1 MSFAESSQL
10 LAELAAWETRSGW
23 SARLRRWEA
32 IAEECVRIESEPPL
46 YLMDGTGVPV
56 RREETEGRAGKQP
69 DGPAKTRE
77 VKLVTLW
84 TAEALDSQG
93 RPRRDPGSIS
103 YRRRR
108 ECGRP
113 RYRPR
118 AVSVRPAGGPRGR
131 APGLWRGQASGRAG
145 RRSRLDLE
153 PGRTVPRGDPSISIT
168 PNASKALH
176 AGDPP
181 RLQEWAEAG
190 CEAVEK
196 RLDDLLSMR

>member
-1 MSFAESSQL
+1 MVGTAAARVSFAESSQL
-10 LAELAAWETRSGW
+10 LAELAG
-23 SARLRRWEA
+23 LRIDPKRVERAAEA
-32 IAEECVRIESEPPL
+32 LGGEIADDECVRIESEPPSAPTM
-46 YLMDGTGVPV
+46 YLGMDGTGVPV

-103 YRRRR
+103 YSAAIESAAARDTDP
-108 ECGRP
+108 G
-113 RYRPR
+113 

-153 PGRTVPRGDPSISIT
+153 PDRRTVPRGD
-168 PNASKALH
+168 
-176 AGDPP
+176 
-181 RLQEWAEAG
+181 
-190 CEAVEK
+190 
-196 RLDDLLSMR
+196 